1 MARSVLPQLLL
12 FCLQFSRAR
21 DELNAHIAKEQER
34 RASKHRGAFGAVPE
48 GWRSLKENEKAFRKV
63 KSEAKRLVE
72 QEQELARKVG
82 PIRQRK
88 MAALHHEFNVVP
100 TATGAFLQS
109 FP

>member
-1 MARSVLPQLLL
+1 MSERVSGKFTSGAIAPSVPLPALVL
-12 FCLQFSRAR
+12 
-21 DELNAHIAKEQER
+21 
-34 RASKHRGAFGAVPE
+34 GAFGAVPE